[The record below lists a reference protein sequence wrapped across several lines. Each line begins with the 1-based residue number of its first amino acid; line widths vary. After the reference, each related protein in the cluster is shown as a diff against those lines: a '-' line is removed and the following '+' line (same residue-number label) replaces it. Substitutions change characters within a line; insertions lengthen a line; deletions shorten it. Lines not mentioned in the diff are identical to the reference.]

1 MFNIRTTQPSAS
13 MQAIAGT
20 AAPVAPA
27 VSPEEIVWEKI
38 QFFFPQE
45 NYEEAQRCL
54 AELCHPTRGTLLE
67 HINSR
72 FEHLKALTFPAWEDN
87 IQCNRDG
94 MHQFCILGA
103 NSKEVL
109 VVGIDSQHCTLEWE
123 GGTVTCCVDTQ
134 QAGDVG
140 AMPLENRE
148 YEAIWTAWINDAPSE
163 EVEKRSKAVVRMRE
177 CLQYH
182 CPILDLSDLQLT
194 TLPDHLPE
202 HITFLAVI
210 NNSLTN
216 LPDTLPGGLQQ
227 LNASHNQLTKI
238 ATALPGGLQR
248 LDVSH
253 NKLTHISVPLPESM
267 VDLNISDNALSQLPS
282 PLPYGLRQLEASN
295 NRLTMVPD
303 ILPPAL
309 EWLDVNDNFL
319 TDLPE
324 TILGNFGAIMARNN
338 LFTGQAIQ
346 RIQTIISMPD
356 YRGPQVDFSVTQP
369 SVSGENR
376 SVHTGSLQQRVEM
389 YEAMWTVW
397 EHDAPP
403 GSEENRETALQQLRD
418 LELEESGE
426 SRLDLGDLKLTSLPP
441 LPEWITELD
450 VRFNSLSALPD
461 NLPASLKNLTA
472 GSNKLTSMPD
482 RLPARLETL
491 DVSNN
496 QITIMQGRL
505 PDGLS
510 KLNLNHNQLT
520 ELPEELPQGLEV
532 LDVSKNKLTR
542 LPETLPEKLRKLYV
556 YENKITDL
564 PETLPPELK
573 ELLVQDNHLTALP
586 EILPDGLESLFVERN
601 RLTHL
606 PEGLPKGLEQLGLR
620 HNKLTALPERLPSG
634 LKALNASENQLT
646 ALPETL
652 PPGLEILNA
661 SENQLTALPET
672 LPSGLEELDASIN
685 QLTALPETLPSGLK
699 TLNVDSNELTTFPE
713 CIVSDLHATIYA
725 DGNRLSERTIQRLQ
739 ELMSADD
746 YEGSR
751 VVFSMGRP
759 STTRT
764 IQPLHQA
771 VRNWLPFHEAEKWR
785 AFETNTNAEVFSR
798 FLDYLLKTQNAK
810 NPDFMAEVSALLMRL
825 ADDDDLREKAF
836 AITIEATER
845 CEDRVTYTYH
855 NIQCALQVYD
865 IEKGDFD
872 NRLSELIT
880 LGREVFR
887 LQQIEQIAQEK
898 VRRMHLVDPIEIFL
912 GFQNC
917 LRDVFELKTVTKEMR
932 FFRVSG
938 ITRVDLQQAEERI
951 KKAEDADFRQWF
963 ARWDPW
969 HKVLERIVPEVW
981 NDIKERRADILE
993 SDEYKQRLS
1002 EVVKS
1007 LKDSGVQDVEL
1018 SAQMGVFEE
1027 MDNRLL
1033 KSVTE
1038 KVLAEKG
1045 LEQLLNALWKGNL
1058 GQ

>member
-1 MFNIRTTQPSAS
+1 
-13 MQAIAGT
+13 
-20 AAPVAPA
+20 
-27 VSPEEIVWEKI
+27 
-38 QFFFPQE
+38 
-45 NYEEAQRCL
+45 
-54 AELCHPTRGTLLE
+54 
-67 HINSR
+67 
-72 FEHLKALTFPAWEDN
+72 
-87 IQCNRDG
+87 
-94 MHQFCILGA
+94 
-103 NSKEVL
+103 
-109 VVGIDSQHCTLEWE
+109 
-123 GGTVTCCVDTQ
+123 
-134 QAGDVG
+134 
-140 AMPLENRE
+140 
-148 YEAIWTAWINDAPSE
+148 
-163 EVEKRSKAVVRMRE
+163 
-177 CLQYH
+177 
-182 CPILDLSDLQLT
+182 
-194 TLPDHLPE
+194 
-202 HITFLAVI
+202 
-210 NNSLTN
+210 
-216 LPDTLPGGLQQ
+216 
-227 LNASHNQLTKI
+227 
-238 ATALPGGLQR
+238 
-248 LDVSH
+248 
-253 NKLTHISVPLPESM
+253 
-267 VDLNISDNALSQLPS
+267 
-282 PLPYGLRQLEASN
+282 
-295 NRLTMVPD
+295 
-303 ILPPAL
+303 
-309 EWLDVNDNFL
+309 
-319 TDLPE
+319 
-324 TILGNFGAIMARNN
+324 
-338 LFTGQAIQ
+338 
-346 RIQTIISMPD
+346 
-356 YRGPQVDFSVTQP
+356 
-369 SVSGENR
+369 
-376 SVHTGSLQQRVEM
+376 
-389 YEAMWTVW
+389 
-397 EHDAPP
+397 
-403 GSEENRETALQQLRD
+403 
-418 LELEESGE
+418 
-426 SRLDLGDLKLTSLPP
+426 
-441 LPEWITELD
+441 
-450 VRFNSLSALPD
+450 
-461 NLPASLKNLTA
+461 
-472 GSNKLTSMPD
+472 
-482 RLPARLETL
+482 
-491 DVSNN
+491 
-496 QITIMQGRL
+496 
-505 PDGLS
+505 
-510 KLNLNHNQLT
+510 
-520 ELPEELPQGLEV
+520 
-532 LDVSKNKLTR
+532 
-542 LPETLPEKLRKLYV
+542 
-556 YENKITDL
+556 
-564 PETLPPELK
+564 
-573 ELLVQDNHLTALP
+573 
-586 EILPDGLESLFVERN
+586 
-601 RLTHL
+601 
-606 PEGLPKGLEQLGLR
+606 
-620 HNKLTALPERLPSG
+620 
-634 LKALNASENQLT
+634 
-646 ALPETL
+646 
-652 PPGLEILNA
+652 GLEILNA

>member
-1 MFNIRTTQPSAS
+1 MFNIRTTQPSVS

-20 AAPVAPA
+20 AAPV
-27 VSPEEIVWEKI
+27 VSPEEIIWKKI
-38 QFFFPQE
+38 QFFFPPE

-54 AELCHPTRGTLLE
+54 AELCHPPRGALLD
-67 HINSR
+67 HIGSW
-72 FEHLKALTFPAWEDN
+72 FKHLKALTFPAWEDN
-87 IQCNRDG
+87 IQCNREG
-94 MHQFCILGA
+94 IYQFCILGA
-103 NSKEVL
+103 DSKEVL

-123 GGTVTCCVDTQ
+123 GGTVTCSVDTQ

-148 YEAIWTAWINDAPSE
+148 YEAIWTAWINDAPPE
-163 EVEKRSKAVVRMRE
+163 EVEKRSKAVERMRE

-182 CPILDLSDLQLT
+182 CLILDLSDLQLT
-194 TLPDHLPE
+194 ALPDHLPE

-210 NNSLTN
+210 NNRLTK

-227 LNASHNQLTKI
+227 LNASHNQLTRI
-238 ATALPGGLQR
+238 ATELPGGLQR

-253 NKLTHISVPLPESM
+253 NKLIHISVPLPESM
-267 VDLNISDNALSQLPS
+267 DDLNISHNELSRLPS
-282 PLPYGLRQLEASN
+282 PLPHGLRQLEASN

-303 ILPPAL
+303 ILPSAL
-309 EWLDVNDNFL
+309 EWLDVNDNLL

-324 TILGNFGAIMARNN
+324 TILGNFGAITAINN
-338 LFTGQAIQ
+338 LFTEQAIQ
-346 RIQTIISMPD
+346 RLQAIISAPD

-376 SVHTGSLQQRVEM
+376 SVHTGSLQQRAEM

-403 GSEENRETALQQLRD
+403 GNKERREKALQQLRA
-418 LELEESGE
+418 LKKSGE
-426 SRLDLGDLKLTSLPP
+426 SRLDLHDLDLTSLPP
-441 LPEWITELD
+441 LPDGITELN
-450 VRFNSLSALPD
+450 VRGNSLSALPD
-461 NLPASLKNLTA
+461 NLPASLEILDVSYNEL
-472 GSNKLTSMPD
+472 SIMPE
-482 RLPARLETL
+482 RLPAGLRELTL
-491 DVSNN
+491 HKN
-496 QITIMQGRL
+496 T
-505 PDGLS
+505 
-510 KLNLNHNQLT
+510 LT
-520 ELPEELPQGLEV
+520 KLPEDLPQGLEV
-532 LDVSKNKLTR
+532 LNVSKNKLTR

-556 YENKITDL
+556 DENSITDLPATLPPGLKELHVKSNRLKALPDILPNGLKKLFVAFNDLTHLPERLPSRLKELNVSSNQLTTL
-564 PETLPPELK
+564 PETLPSGLK
-573 ELLVQDNHLTALP
+573 ELNVSGNPLTALP
-586 EILPDGLESLFVERN
+586 EILP
-601 RLTHL
+601 
-606 PEGLPKGLEQLGLR
+606 
-620 HNKLTALPERLPSG
+620 SG
-634 LKALNASENQLT
+634 LKELNVSV
-646 ALPETL
+646 
-652 PPGLEILNA
+652 
-661 SENQLTALPET
+661 
-672 LPSGLEELDASIN
+672 N

-699 TLNVDSNELTTFPE
+699 ELNASDNQLTTLPEALPSGLETLNVESNPLTTLPE
-713 CIVSDLHATIYA
+713 CIVSDLHATIFA
-725 DGNRLSERTIQRLQ
+725 DGNRLSERAMQRLQ

-751 VVFSMGRP
+751 VVFSMRRP
-759 STTRT
+759 SATRT

-785 AFETNTNAEVFSR
+785 AFETNTNAEAFSG
-798 FLDYLLKTQNAK
+798 FLDYLLETQNAK
-810 NPDFMAEVSALLMRL
+810 NPGFMAEVSALLMRL
-825 ADDDDLREKAF
+825 ADDDALREKAF

-855 NIQCALQVYD
+855 SIQCALLIYD

-872 NRLSELIT
+872 SRLSELIT

-898 VRRMHLVDPIEIFL
+898 VRRMYLVDPIEVFL
-912 GFQNC
+912 GYQNC

-932 FFRVSG
+932 FFKVSG
-938 ITRVDLQQAEERI
+938 LTRTDLQQAEERI
-951 KKAEDADFRQWF
+951 KKAENASFRQWF

-993 SDEYKQRLS
+993 SDEYKQRFR
-1002 EVVKS
+1002 EIVKS

-1038 KVLAEKG
+1038 KVLGEKG
-1045 LEQLLNALWKGNL
+1045 LEQLLNAPWKGNL
-1058 GQ
+1058 EQ